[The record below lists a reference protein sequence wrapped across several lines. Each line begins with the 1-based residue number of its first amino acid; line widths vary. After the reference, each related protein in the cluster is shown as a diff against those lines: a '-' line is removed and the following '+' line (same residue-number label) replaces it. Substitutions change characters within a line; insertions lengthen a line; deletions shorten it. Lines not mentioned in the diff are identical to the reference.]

1 MANLSQKA
9 QDLFTFMQKD
19 YVEQGY
25 MYSGSWPYMSLI
37 ERGFDKET
45 IHELQESG
53 KIQKRNCDDYAFEL
67 SAAERG
73 ELISRH
79 DLCSVWYEKA
89 GNALLESI
97 QAEIQD
103 AAEIPYNKD
112 TGLFTVRTMK
122 VQGDTDKPERM
133 EVTCPFSIGQVI
145 DLEYDLPRKR
155 AYSGYSSASFSS
167 RGKAVGQFMVTDVI
181 HNLMVSPRM
190 NLLEVQ
196 SLCEEFN
203 KLYPRERT
211 MMVFEDVVLK
221 RLKNNTKS
229 LSDQIKS
236 ATIRASESHSPVTPP
251 AKESAPERSFIYE
264 P

>member
-9 QDLFTFMQKD
+9 QELLSFMQKD
-19 YVEQGY
+19 YIEQGY
-25 MYSGSWPYMSLI
+25 MYSGSWPYTSLKG
-37 ERGFDKET
+37 RGFDKET

-53 KIQKRNCDDYAFEL
+53 KIQKRNRDDYAFEL
-67 SAAERG
+67 SATERG
-73 ELISRH
+73 VLISSH
-79 DLCSVWYEKA
+79 NLCSVWYEKK

-97 QAEIQD
+97 QAEIRD

-112 TGLFTVRTMK
+112 TGLLTVRTMK
-122 VQGDTDKPERM
+122 VQRDMEKPDQM
-133 EVTCPFSIGQVI
+133 EVACPFSIGQI
-145 DLEYDLPRKR
+145 INLEYDLPRKT
-155 AYSGYSSASFSS
+155 AYTGYSSASFTP

-181 HNLMVSPRM
+181 HNLMVSPGM

-221 RLKNNTKS
+221 RMKNKTPS
-229 LSDQIKS
+229 LSDQINA
-236 ATIRASESHSPVTPP
+236 ATIRTSESHFTDKV
-251 AKESAPERSFIYE
+251 ALKESVSER
-264 P
+264 